1 MKNIIILVLL
11 LPVFGMA
18 QKIAPYKYKNVDT
31 VLQYVDAQ
39 IISYK
44 DKNQKQKRDT
54 IWVATQKKEI
64 EIEFAR
70 LVSSS
75 DMYLKPRI
83 KFNK

>member
-1 MKNIIILVLL
+1 MKTIITILIL
-11 LPVFGMA
+11 LPVFSFS
-18 QKIAPYKYKNVDT
+18 QKLSPYKYGEVDT

-54 IWVATQKKEI
+54 IWATQKKRI
-64 EIEFAR
+64 EIEFAH
-70 LVSSS
+70 LVSNS
-75 DMYLKPRI
+75 DIYLKPRI